1 MKPAG
6 NIGTVATKALSL
18 LPKNAIRET
27 KGRNAPQVEAAKR
40 FAAEKQGRSARPRS
54 GHFFAGIGG
63 CGESHIVSETGRLDV
78 AIHNAGHMVFG
89 PAEGA
94 ADRVRAE
101 LLRSMELADLPK
113 PSSSE
118 SRLRK
123 LHSPFAPN
131 LDVDLSRGGRCAIPA
146 PGLETSSTPCA
157 EDARESVSAPFLYPR
172 PHRHVPKNSTCNP
185 FPRCVG
191 S

>member
-1 MKPAG
+1 
-6 NIGTVATKALSL
+6 
-18 LPKNAIRET
+18 
-27 KGRNAPQVEAAKR
+27 
-40 FAAEKQGRSARPRS
+40 
-54 GHFFAGIGG
+54 
-63 CGESHIVSETGRLDV
+63 VSETGRLDV

-185 FPRCVG
+185 FPTCVG